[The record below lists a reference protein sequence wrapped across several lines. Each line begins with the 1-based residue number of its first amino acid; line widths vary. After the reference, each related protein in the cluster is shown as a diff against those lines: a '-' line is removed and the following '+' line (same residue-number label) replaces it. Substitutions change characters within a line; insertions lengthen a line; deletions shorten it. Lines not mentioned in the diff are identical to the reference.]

1 MDGGSNRRRFDRYD
15 LVEPAT
21 IVVAPRAS
29 VLPNVHVFTETLD
42 VSRGGARLRH
52 PTRFIARPGEVF
64 DITSPHIGTARP
76 ARIVHSTASG
86 LHVVFDNENPLVDVD
101 MRRPRPPAS

>member
-1 MDGGSNRRRFDRYD
+1 MDGGSERRRYTRLDV
-15 LVEPAT
+15 LEPAT

-29 VLPNVHVFTETLD
+29 VLPNVQVFTETLD

-64 DITSPHIGTARP
+64 DITSAHIGAARP
-76 ARIVHSTASG
+76 ARIVLSTPHG
-86 LHVVFDNENPLVDVD
+86 LHVAFDEENPLVDVD
-101 MRRPRPPAS
+101 RNRPIPRAS

>member
-1 MDGGSNRRRFDRYD
+1 MDGGSERRRFTRLD
-15 LVEPAT
+15 VMEPAT

-29 VLPNVHVFTETLD
+29 VLPNVQVFTETLD

-64 DITSPHIGTARP
+64 DITSPHIGNARP
-76 ARIVHSTASG
+76 ARIVLSTSAG
-86 LHVVFDNENPLVDVD
+86 LHVKFDDENPLVEVD
-101 MRRPRPPAS
+101 RSRTIPRAS

>member
-1 MDGGSNRRRFDRYD
+1 MDGGSERRRFDRYD

-21 IVVAPRAS
+21 IVVAPKAS

-76 ARIVHSTASG
+76 ARIIMSTQSG
-86 LHVVFDNENPLVDVD
+86 LHVAFDRENPLVDVD
-101 MRRPRPPAS
+101 VQRPHRPAS